1 MTETTVSPADQ
12 ATTTAPTAP
21 SAVEGQDE
29 RLAYRGLFQR
39 MFIRPEIGALIGVV
53 GIWVFFWAVTVPFG
67 TANGASNL
75 IDYASSPLGIM
86 AVAVSMLMI
95 GGEFDLSAGA
105 MTGAMGIL
113 VVMLSKEAGEFGGA
127 GLTLWIAIPLSLA
140 VALGIGY
147 MNGWLVEKTRLPSF
161 TITLATYYVLIG
173 AKLGFSK
180 LIVDQV
186 QVGDISDAN
195 GYSFWNKIFASAW
208 DRTEHEFDSRDK
220 IYTVCLL
227 LAIALVVV
235 AVVEMQFSRKREAYK
250 SAGLIQFIVGAGIT
264 VAGIVTLHQT
274 DGLSGNWLGSAI
286 IAVGTIVG
294 LHGYATWRLEPAAE
308 RGSLHMTPGVVKWLA
323 IGLVGVAAAIVV
335 AWVMDAYDESDF
347 IFPFTKQG
355 FRATLFMLF
364 SAIGFTALLI
374 AVSQA
379 RRINRM
385 THFVVTMIGCASI
398 VVMAFFIRWE
408 SQGDPANP
416 DSVGSVKFRAEAFSC
431 LLGLAL
437 FVLAWAILNLLFEE
451 RTAVHPGADRI
462 GRRLIVAAAGLATI
476 GMVTKLLFVTSEEM
490 EAGAAPALFSVRTLW
505 AIGFTAIMVWVLGSA
520 RFGSWTFAVGGNKE
534 ASRQVGVPAARTKT
548 QLFMLVS
555 GAAWL
560 VGMLLAFRLHT
571 IQANTGNGEEFD
583 YIIAAVVGGTLLT
596 GGYGTALG
604 GMLGACIVAMATLGI
619 TFARWNS
626 DWRFLFLGVTL
637 LLAMLA
643 NRWIRTKAEGM
654 RR

>member
-1 MTETTVSPADQ
+1 MSDTTVSSPAS
-12 ATTTAPTAP
+12 APTSEPLPAV
-21 SAVEGQDE
+21 SVEGQDE

-39 MFIRPEIGALIGVV
+39 LFIRPEIGALIGVV
-53 GIWVFFWAVTVPFG
+53 GIWVFFWAVTIPFG

-113 VVMLSKEAGEFGGA
+113 VIMLSKEAGEAGGA

-147 MNGWLVEKTRLPSF
+147 TNGTLVEKTRLPSF

-186 QVGDISDAN
+186 QVGDIREAH
-195 GYSFWNKIFASAW
+195 GYGFWADIFAWDW
-208 DRTEHEFDSRDK
+208 DRTQHEFANRDK
-220 IYTVCLL
+220 VYTVCLL
-227 LAIALVVV
+227 LAIALVVI
-235 AVVEMQFSRKREAYK
+235 AMVEMQFSRNRTGYRT
-250 SAGLIQFIVGAGIT
+250 AGLIEFVVGVGIT
-264 VAGIVTLHQT
+264 VAGIATLHLT
-274 DGLSGNWLGSAI
+274 DGLSGNWLGAAI

-294 LHGYATWRLEPAAE
+294 LYGYAVWRLEPAHE
-308 RGSLHMTPGVVKWLA
+308 HGRLRMTPDVLKWVG
-323 IGLVGVAAAIVV
+323 IGLVGVGGAIIV
-335 AWVMDAYDESDF
+335 AWRMDAYDDTNF
-347 IFPFTKQG
+347 FFPFTYQG
-355 FRATLFMLF
+355 FRATVFMIL
-364 SAIGFTALLI
+364 SAVGFTALLI
-374 AVSQA
+374 AVSKA
-379 RRINRM
+379 RRISRL
-385 THFVVTMIGCASI
+385 THFVVTLIGCVSI
-398 VVMAFFIRWE
+398 AVMAFFIRWE
-408 SQGDPANP
+408 SQGDPSNA

-462 GRRLIVAAAGLATI
+462 GRRLIVAAGVLATI
-476 GMVTKLLFVTSEEM
+476 GMVVKLLYVTAEEL
-490 EAGAAPALFSVRTLW
+490 EANAAPAIFSVRTLW
-505 AIGFTAIMVWVLGSA
+505 AVAFTVTMVWVLGSA

-560 VGMLLAFRLHT
+560 VGMLLAFRLNT

-596 GGYGTALG
+596 GGFGTALG